1 MPGDERPSVA
11 SAASADGAAADFEGS
26 AANLRVE
33 RFRSEASEWDAFVR
47 GAESWTHPHLHGWR
61 DVVADVFGHDCPYL
75 AARGPDG
82 RLSGVLPLV
91 RVRSVLFG
99 DFLVSVPFL
108 NYGGALGEAP
118 AVRALTEE
126 AARLADAEGVDL
138 LELRSRTSQPLGLSV
153 SHRKI
158 TMVMDLP
165 EDAEVL
171 WKDLDSKVRSQ
182 VRRPRKAEM
191 SAAVGPEQLDAF
203 YRVFSQHMRDLGT
216 PVMPRAFFQ
225 AVADRFGE
233 DVRFAAVYTEGGK
246 PVAVGCA
253 LRWADELEL
262 TWASDLFDYRR
273 DAPNML
279 LYWTLMERA
288 IEEGCRTFNFGR
300 CTPGSG
306 THRFKSQ
313 WGSRDEQL
321 HWYQHGEGADATP
334 SPDDGAYAWGPKVWR
349 KLPLPLANLLGPRIV
364 KYIP

>member
-1 MPGDERPSVA
+1 MSRPA
-11 SAASADGAAADFEGS
+11 EAEEHEPAGG
-26 AANLRVE
+26 LRVD
-33 RFRSEASEWDAFVR
+33 RFRGEASEWDGFVR
-47 GAESWTHPHLHGWR
+47 SQEAWTHPHLHGWR
-61 DVVADVFGHDCPYL
+61 DVLADVFGHACPYL

-82 RLSGVLPLV
+82 RLRGVLPLA

-108 NYGGALGEAP
+108 NYGGPLGEAA
-118 AVRALTEE
+118 AVRALTEK
-126 AARLADAEGVDL
+126 AVRLAEAEDVDL
-138 LELRSRTSQPLGLSV
+138 LELRSRGPQPLDLSV

-158 TMVMDLP
+158 TVVLDLP
-165 EDAEVL
+165 EDPEVL
-171 WKDLDSKVRSQ
+171 WKELDSKVRSQ
-182 VRRPRKAEM
+182 VRRPRKADM
-191 SAAVGPEQLDAF
+191 TATVGPEQVDAF

-216 PVMPRAFFQ
+216 PVMPRVFFE
-225 AVADRFGE
+225 ALADRFAD
-233 DVRFAAVYTEGGK
+233 DVRFAAVHTEGGK

-253 LRWADELEL
+253 LRWEDELEL

-279 LYWTLMERA
+279 LYWTLMERG

-334 SPDDGAYAWGPKVWR
+334 SPDDDAYAWGPKVWR
-349 KLPLPLANLLGPRIV
+349 KLPLPVANLLGPRIV